1 MKTTTPPAIRLIDG
15 IPFVRVIDLAHAWDT
30 TTSNILAS
38 CKPHHVPEEHLRR
51 IDGRVWCSFAG
62 LRYRMTA
69 TKHGSR
75 IAGHIREFLDSQAV
89 KPTATKTTAAA
100 APNPGPTATD
110 LGTAALIADAR
121 RMAAD
126 AIAQATD
133 NAHRLD
139 AQARA
144 IHDLQAKQTT
154 ANSETFAAKE
164 KAAQAVSVS
173 HASRNRARSNANRI
187 TRQAARLDKLDDRMA
202 AMENDSYRRFD
213 TVMARCHHVETRQ
226 GGTAVQVTRLEQRQR
241 FALWSL
247 AVMATVQVFAA
258 IIRLARR

>member
-1 MKTTTPPAIRLIDG
+1 MKNTTTTAPAVQLIDG
-15 IPFVRVIDLAHAWDT
+15 QPFVRVVDLAHLWDT
-30 TTSNILAS
+30 STSAILATD
-38 CKPHHVPEEHLRR
+38 KPHQTPEEHIRR
-51 IDGRVWCSFAG
+51 IDGRVWCSFQG
-62 LRYRMTA
+62 LRYRLTA
-69 TKHGSR
+69 TESKSR
-75 IAGHIREFLDSQAV
+75 LTRHIREFLDAQAE
-89 KPTATKTTAAA
+89 KTEPKTEPT
-100 APNPGPTATD
+100 PTPTD

-226 GGTAVQVTRLEQRQR
+226 GGTAVQVMRLEQRQR